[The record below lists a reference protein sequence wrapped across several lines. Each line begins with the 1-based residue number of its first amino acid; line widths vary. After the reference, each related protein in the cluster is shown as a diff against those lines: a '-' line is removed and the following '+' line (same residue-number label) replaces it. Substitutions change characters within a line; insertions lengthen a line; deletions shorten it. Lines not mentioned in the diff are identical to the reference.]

1 MHRVKSRALLLGGL
15 VGLLAACGEV
25 PGGAAGISGTVTAP
39 AGGSVVDTDVFACFT
54 NEADCERLSLVTVQR
69 TGTSADYRLISLPN
83 GSYGVY
89 GFKDVDDSGGAS
101 NGDLYGY
108 YSTTPGVIGSVRP
121 PASGIDIEMSRLT
134 GATPAPVRESLTK
147 IISD

>member
-1 MHRVKSRALLLGGL
+1 MHRVRSRTLLLGGL

-54 NEADCERLSLVTVQR
+54 NETGCERLGLVTVQQ
-69 TGTSADYRLISLPN
+69 TGTSANYRLTELLN

-89 GFKDVDDSGGAS
+89 AFKDVDNSGGES

-108 YSTTPGVIGSVRP
+108 YSSAPGVVGSVRP
-121 PASGIDIEMSRLT
+121 PAAGINIEMSRLT